1 MESALSFEIVPAGEH
16 LFTVGEAGTVFYFVK
31 SGTVDLMITNPTGV
45 YVLYES
51 VGEGGFFGEVAPLVS
66 AGRRPCVAIARCACS
81 LMTLQAS
88 ALNDLL
94 VVYPTIRPGLY
105 KAALQ
110 RFVEIANAQGG
121 AKFLS
126 WVHAAG
132 LSPPTLV
139 TRDSWTCNECRE
151 SRSQVWCAECEGC
164 YCIDCASFVHS
175 RRRGTYR
182 RHQRFVPLNTC
193 KGAAVW
199 RRRSKRR

>member
-1 MESALSFEIVPAGEH
+1 VDTLVDELPESLGSDVKHHLSSGYFEKVPVFSKLISGAEDNQFVEVMESALSFEIVPAGEH

-151 SRSQVWCAECEGC
+151 SVRMG
-164 YCIDCASFVHS
+164 
-175 RRRGTYR
+175 R
-182 RHQRFVPLNTC
+182 L
-193 KGAAVW
+193 
-199 RRRSKRR
+199 